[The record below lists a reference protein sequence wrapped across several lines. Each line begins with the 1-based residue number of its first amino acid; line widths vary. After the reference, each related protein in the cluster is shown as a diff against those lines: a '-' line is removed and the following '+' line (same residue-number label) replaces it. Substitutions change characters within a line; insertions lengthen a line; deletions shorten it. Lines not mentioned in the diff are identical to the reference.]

1 MPAGPPAGGAG
12 SSFCRTDFG
21 YQRGAEEP
29 RTFGF
34 DTCHL
39 ERRIRTNAVVAGRQ
53 RKGPIIL
60 NGFSTWMAGDGVKGG
75 RVFGATDEF
84 GVRPAEMRVDARD
97 VDATILR
104 LMGVDH
110 RKPTYLYQGRA

>member
-1 MPAGPPAGGAG
+1 
-12 SSFCRTDFG
+12 
-21 YQRGAEEP
+21 
-29 RTFGF
+29 
-34 DTCHL
+34 
-39 ERRIRTNAVVAGRQ
+39 
-53 RKGPIIL
+53 
-60 NGFSTWMAGDGVKGG
+60 MAGDGVKGG